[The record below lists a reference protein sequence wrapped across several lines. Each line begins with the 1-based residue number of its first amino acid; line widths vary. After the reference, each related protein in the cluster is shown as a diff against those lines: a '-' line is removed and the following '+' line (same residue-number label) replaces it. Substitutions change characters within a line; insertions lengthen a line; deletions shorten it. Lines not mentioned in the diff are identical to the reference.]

1 MKVISIAGA
10 VGRDAELR
18 QVSGSDVCQFSV
30 AVDDG
35 FGENKKTVWFDVS
48 RWGKGASGLANVL
61 VKGSRVAV
69 SGELSTLEKDV
80 RTYLKVRADKVTILS
95 TPQGGRDNQRGNQER
110 QQRGGGSDWGQ
121 SKSNGGWGDD
131 DLDADQV
138 PFLHSDSIF

>member
-1 MKVISIAGA
+1 MKVIAIAGA
-10 VGRDAELR
+10 CGRDAEVR

-69 SGELSTLEKDV
+69 SGELSTREHNGK
-80 RTYLKVRADKVTILS
+80 TYLQVRADKVTIMS
-95 TPQGGRDNQRGNQER
+95 TPQGGQRQER
-110 QQRGGGSDWGQ
+110 HQRGGGDDWGQ
-121 SKSNGGWGDD
+121 SKGGNSYTGDD
-131 DLDADQV
+131 DFV
-138 PFLHSDSIF
+138 PFLTSNSIY